1 MTHIG
6 AGMPALDSLENALV
20 ELDEEGTLTIAR
32 QILAEGTTPTPAVIG
47 ACQQA
52 MRVVGERY
60 ERHEY
65 YLAGL
70 ILAGEI
76 FKEVLELVQP
86 REDEPRDAG
95 TSGIILLATVKG
107 DIHDIGKNL
116 FASTLRGYGFEVVDL
131 GVDVPKETIVEAVRT
146 SKPDVVCLSGLITTA
161 FQSMKAT
168 VDSIRAQAPSGMN
181 APPIVLGGGTVDD
194 QICRF
199 AGADSWSSDAIEG
212 VRICLRLV
220 EQARQ
225 KQA

>member
-1 MTHIG
+1 
-6 AGMPALDSLENALV
+6 MPGLDSLADALV
-20 ELDEEGTLTIAR
+20 ELDEEGTLGVAR
-32 QILAEGTTPTPAVIG
+32 EILAEGNTPTLSIIS

-60 ERHEY
+60 ERREY

-86 REDEPRDAG
+86 HEDAPRNTGTAG
-95 TSGIILLATVKG
+95 MILLATVKG

-131 GVDVPKETIVEAVRT
+131 GVDVPKEAIAEAVKASR
-146 SKPDVVCLSGLITTA
+146 PDIVCLSGLITAA

-168 VDSIRAQAPSGMN
+168 VDLIRAQASPGAP
-181 APPIVLGGGTVDD
+181 APPVVLGGGTVDD
-194 QICRF
+194 QIRRF
-199 AGADSWSSDAIEG
+199 SGADSWSNDAIEG

-220 EQARQ
+220 QQARRV
-225 KQA
+225 